1 MLLESGHIC
10 FLKSQGMNYEL
21 IALTYLYKANFTVL
35 SFNPVPTIYQ
45 CTLLFKFRMI
55 ILPKRLNDILENQAN
70 DNQSEEDE
78 RNQMN
83 TIQTQENP
91 TPLVVDEPGE
101 R

>member
-10 FLKSQGMNYEL
+10 FLKSQGINYEL
-21 IALTYLYKANFTVL
+21 IALTYLYNYSVIT
-35 SFNPVPTIYQ
+35 FNQVPIIYQ

>member
-1 MLLESGHIC
+1 
-10 FLKSQGMNYEL
+10 
-21 IALTYLYKANFTVL
+21 
-35 SFNPVPTIYQ
+35 
-45 CTLLFKFRMI
+45 MI